1 MYCGF
6 INIRLSINF
15 LGFADDPIEK
25 IKCSSEYKSR
35 K

>member
-6 INIRLSINF
+6 INIIV
-15 LGFADDPIEK
+15 GFADDPIEK